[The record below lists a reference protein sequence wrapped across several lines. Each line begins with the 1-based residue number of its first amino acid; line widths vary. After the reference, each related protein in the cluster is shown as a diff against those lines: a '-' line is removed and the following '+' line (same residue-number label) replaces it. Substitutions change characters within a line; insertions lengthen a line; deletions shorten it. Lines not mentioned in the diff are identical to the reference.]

1 MSVIQFAGCA
11 LLSAVLVLLLRTLS
25 PLLAQ
30 PVRAVALALLI
41 GVALTLYAPVIS
53 VIKELLSLTEGERI
67 AEVLLRA
74 TGVALITELAALLCR
89 ELGEGGIAEGV
100 LLFGK
105 LEILVLSLPF
115 ISAVL
120 EIAKELLKF

>member
-11 LLSAVLVLLLRTLS
+11 VLSAALLLLLRTLS
-25 PLLAQ
+25 PTLAP
-30 PVRAVALALLI
+30 PVRAVALALLV
-41 GVALTLYAPVIS
+41 GGALAFFHPVIGAMQ
-53 VIKELLSLTEGERI
+53 ELLSLAGGEAP

-74 TGVALITELAALLCR
+74 TGVALVTELAAMLCR